1 MQFLYDG
8 SFYKAVKVSGPKHNL
23 LAISLGSNCKAPE
36 IIELSSKEKGSQR
49 LDSDEVLSQVVFG
62 LEQVNQELG
71 TNYMVEAI
79 QYVPSDTPSKQVYI
93 ELTQLIIKKIHEG
106 GDFVRLS

>member
-8 SFYKAVKVSGPKHNL
+8 HFYKAVKVSGPKHNL
-23 LAISLGSNCKAPE
+23 LSIALGDNCKAPE
-36 IIELSSKEKGSQR
+36 IVELSSKEKGSQR

-62 LEQVNQELG
+62 LEQVNKELG
-71 TNYMVEAI
+71 TNYMVETI

-93 ELTQLIIKKIHEG
+93 ELTQSIIKKIHEEG
-106 GDFVRLS
+106 GFVRLP